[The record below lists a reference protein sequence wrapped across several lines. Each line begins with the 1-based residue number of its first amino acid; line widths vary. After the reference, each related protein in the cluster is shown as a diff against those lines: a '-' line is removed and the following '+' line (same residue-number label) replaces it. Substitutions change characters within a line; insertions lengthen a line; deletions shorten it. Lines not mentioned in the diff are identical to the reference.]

1 MQKRFNILVPL
12 TCPRCK
18 AELLST
24 LDQIQR
30 EESAQCAW
38 CGTTFELQNEVPPPM
53 VAPPESQDFVVL

>member
-38 CGTTFELQNEVPPPM
+38 CGTTIELQNEVPPPM